1 MAVLAESAMTD
12 IFRIPSTGLSAQKAV
27 VDGARKGLDQTGRL
41 FALAGGAL
49 SASLNALQS
58 LQLDPKLISCLHNS
72 LDQHC
77 GGVLEA
83 ARSPRFWRRTVGP
96 ALDAAAISAA
106 IAAVDQLLIHRD
118 ALINGSHEERR
129 TLLLTILQSS
139 SLTAAGAI
147 PVSIVLALALVIAP
161 GLVVVL
167 GPLGLIGSA
176 GLGLRLVC
184 STLDHPSRQEQALI
198 ARLRGELTAAL
209 YALQRNSDGT
219 ITITVES
226 QPIG

>member
-106 IAAVDQLLIHRD
+106 I
-118 ALINGSHEERR
+118 
-129 TLLLTILQSS
+129 LTRLDRLQSQEP
-139 SLTAAGAI
+139 T
-147 PVSIVLALALVIAP
+147 V
-161 GLVVVL
+161 
-167 GPLGLIGSA
+167 PLWW
-176 GLGLRLVC
+176 
-184 STLDHPSRQEQALI
+184 
-198 ARLRGELTAAL
+198 RLRPLVAA
-209 YALQRNSDGT
+209 N
-219 ITITVES
+219 
-226 QPIG
+226 